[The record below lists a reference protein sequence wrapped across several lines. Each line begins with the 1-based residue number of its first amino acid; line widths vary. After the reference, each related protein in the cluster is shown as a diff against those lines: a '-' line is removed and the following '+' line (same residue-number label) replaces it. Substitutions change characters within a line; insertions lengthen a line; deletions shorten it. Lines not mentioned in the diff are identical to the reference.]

1 VKSWRRL
8 VTGESSTCPISF
20 ASPPPK
26 CDDRLDLC
34 LHVDRVNNKFVCVP
48 ATLSCWSG
56 FGQLQDLGLNM
67 YDTRKKCDRAEDKDG
82 PVILLLEI
90 RMTSGLCN

>member
-1 VKSWRRL
+1 M
-8 VTGESSTCPISF
+8 
-20 ASPPPK
+20 
-26 CDDRLDLC
+26 D
-34 LHVDRVNNKFVCVP
+34 DRVNNKFVCVP

-82 PVILLLEI
+82 PVSLIALLDMQ
-90 RMTSGLCN
+90 MTSELGN

>member
-1 VKSWRRL
+1 M
-8 VTGESSTCPISF
+8 T
-20 ASPPPK
+20 
-26 CDDRLDLC
+26 
-34 LHVDRVNNKFVCVP
+34 DRVNNKFVCVP

-82 PVILLLEI
+82 PVSHIALLDLQ
-90 RMTSGLCN
+90 MTSELGN

>member
-1 VKSWRRL
+1 M
-8 VTGESSTCPISF
+8 
-20 ASPPPK
+20 
-26 CDDRLDLC
+26 D
-34 LHVDRVNNKFVCVP
+34 DRVNNKFVCVP

-82 PVILLLEI
+82 PVSHRLARYANDIGV
-90 RMTSGLCN
+90 R